1 MMRNCHK
8 NTCPVGV
15 ATQDPALRKNFS
27 GKPEYLVNFMHFI
40 AAEVREIMASL
51 GMRTFDEL
59 VGRSD
64 LLDTRPGVEFWK
76 ARGLDFTKIFH
87 QPAATPG
94 TALPVRWQTAQDHG
108 IAAHGD
114 WEIIKLAQAALDKK
128 ELVRIERPIRNV
140 DRSVGTILAGTIAK
154 RYGLAGLPPD
164 TIHCKFTGSAGQSFG
179 AFCVHGMFLELE
191 GEANDYL
198 GKGCSGGRLAVYPP
212 RKAAFRAERN
222 VIAGNTL
229 LYGATDGEIFIRGVV
244 GERFAIRNSGA
255 VAVVEGVG
263 DHGCEYMTG
272 GRVVILGRTGLN
284 FAAGMSGGLAF
295 VYDEDQTL
303 DQRANLDMVDLDPVI
318 DPDDIT
324 FLQAILKRHITYT
337 GSAWAQTILDDWANC
352 LPYFIKVFPMEYR
365 KVLGRMSREDA
376 ETERAEVVHG

>member
-1 MMRNCHK
+1 
-8 NTCPVGV
+8 V
-15 ATQDPALRKNFS
+15 ATQDPRLRKNFT
-27 GKPEYLVNFMHFI
+27 GRPEYLINFMTMI
-40 AAEVREIMASL
+40 AEEVREIMASL
-51 GMRTFDEL
+51 GVRVFDEL
-59 VGRSD
+59 VGRAD
-64 LLDTRPGVEFWK
+64 LLDLRPGIEFWK

-87 QPAATPG
+87 QPAAPVG
-94 TALPVRWQTAQDHG
+94 TTLPVRCQIAQDHG

-114 WEIIKLAQAALDKK
+114 WEIIRLAQASLEKK
-128 ELVRIERPIRNV
+128 GPVYIERPIRNV

-164 TIHCKFTGSAGQSFG
+164 TMHCKFSGSAGQSFG
-179 AFCVHGMFLELE
+179 AFCTNGMFLELE
-191 GEANDYL
+191 GDANDYL
-198 GKGCSGGRLAVYPP
+198 GKGCAGGRIVVYPS
-212 RKAAFRAERN
+212 RKATFRAERN

-229 LYGATDGEIFIRGVV
+229 LYGATGGEVFIRGVV

-255 VAVVEGVG
+255 LAVVEGVG

-272 GRVVILGRTGLN
+272 GRVIVLGRTGLN

-303 DQRANLDMVDLDPVI
+303 DQRTNLDMVDLDPVI

-324 FLQAILKRHITYT
+324 FLQELLKRHIAYT
-337 GSAWAQTILDDWANC
+337 GSTWAQTILDDWANR

-365 KVLGRMSREDA
+365 KVLGRMSKEDA